1 MYDNNGDNMNRKFFV
16 YVAGAILFGLILG
29 NLFYKQYEKEQNLDN
44 EYNTYLL
51 QYGIFNNYDEV
62 KNKTKDI
69 ENYLVI
75 EKENKYYV
83 YLGISSKKDN
93 AEKIQEVLSLNNI
106 NVTIKKSIINNIE
119 FVSNLEQ
126 FDILLDSAENYE
138 DVLAVNEVILSS
150 YEEMVLSR

>member
-1 MYDNNGDNMNRKFFV
+1 M
-16 YVAGAILFGLILG
+16 GAILLGLIFG
-29 NLFYKQYEKEQNLDN
+29 NIFYNQYEKEQKLDN

-51 QYGIFNNYDEV
+51 QYGIFNSYDELTT
-62 KNKTKDI
+62 KTQGI

-93 AEKIQEVLSLNNI
+93 AKKVQEVLLDNNI
-106 NVTIKKSIINNIE
+106 NVTIKKSVIDNIE

-126 FDILLDSAENYE
+126 FDILLDSADTYE
-138 DVLAVNEVILSS
+138 AVLAVNEVILSS
-150 YEEMVLSR
+150 YEEMVLAH